1 MEITVEKTKGL
12 VIELDSTLTISEIKK
27 RDSVSF
33 NKGLTEKNQET
44 VRDCINGE
52 YRHTNYL
59 EYLQMAWGS
68 HHGIVLSPDIFWF
81 ILLNESASHIKD
93 NSEHYRGLFTTSP
106 EGKTNI
112 VVPTSDP
119 QLISLDLI
127 TDELKKLVPTDIDI
141 FIPKFSTS
149 TPASAFAFKAAFA
162 DAMSPYYNYM
172 MFMCGISKIQLQGT
186 NEDWNKLSEGID
198 KLKSLLN
205 KDENITAYFDK
216 IKGISNSII
225 SELETPNVNFWK
237 DMFNLERCGSGGQVD
252 VKGWIVDLYIK
263 KPRPAY
269 VNNFPTNAAKVSYT
283 LLNTNQKFELKYG
296 LFSSNVEDGFLVPD
310 FGYIINEEIK

>member
-1 MEITVEKTKGL
+1 METTIEKTKGL

-27 RDSVSF
+27 RDAEYF
-33 NKGLTEKNQET
+33 NKGLTEDNQKT

-68 HHGIVLSPDIFWF
+68 HHGIILSPDIFWF

-93 NSEHYRGLFTTSP
+93 NSEHYRSLFTTAA
-106 EGKTNI
+106 EGKINI
-112 VVPTSDP
+112 IVPTADP

-127 TDELKKLVPTDIDI
+127 SEELRKLVPTDIDI

-149 TPASAFAFKAAFA
+149 TSSSMFAFKAAFA

-172 MFMCGISKIQLQGT
+172 MCLCGISKVQLQGT
-186 NEDWNKLSEGID
+186 SEDWNKLSEWID

-205 KDENITAYFDK
+205 KDENITAYFDR

-225 SELETPNVNFWK
+225 SELETPTADFWK
-237 DMFNLERCGSGGQVD
+237 GMFSLERCGSGGEVD

-269 VNNFPTNAAKVSYT
+269 VNNFPTNAAKVAYT
-283 LLNTNQKFELKYG
+283 LINTGQEFELKYG
-296 LFSSNVEDGFLVPD
+296 LFSSNIEDGFLVPD
-310 FGYIINEEIK
+310 FGFIINENVK